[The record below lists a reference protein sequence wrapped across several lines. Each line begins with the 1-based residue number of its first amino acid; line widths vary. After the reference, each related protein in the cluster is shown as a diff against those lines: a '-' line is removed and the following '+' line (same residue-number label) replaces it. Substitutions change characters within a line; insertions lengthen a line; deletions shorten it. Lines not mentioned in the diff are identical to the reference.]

1 MGLGYCPTEFVHT
14 NAMLVL
20 NRNRYDYKFSDKNN
34 TYLSGVLFYG
44 LLVPAGLLPSLLR
57 NRFEVITRTSI
68 RIVTEIGESM
78 P

>member
-34 TYLSGVLFYG
+34 TEFSLGFFYAFLKIFLMSHG
-44 LLVPAGLLPSLLR
+44 NVYITKSTPAM
-57 NRFEVITRTSI
+57 ITGKPMR
-68 RIVTEIGESM
+68 
-78 P
+78 